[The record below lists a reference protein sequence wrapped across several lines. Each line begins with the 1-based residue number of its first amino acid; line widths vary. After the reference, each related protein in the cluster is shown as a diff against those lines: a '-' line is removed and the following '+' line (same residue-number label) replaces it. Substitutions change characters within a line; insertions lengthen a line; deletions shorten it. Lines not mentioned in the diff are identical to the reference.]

1 MTSQIFAGVDEVGR
15 GCLAGPVVSVA
26 IVLKKSI
33 DKGLMIDSKKISE
46 NKRLRLCRYILSHA
60 RSIGVGICDNHEIDK
75 INIHNATLKSMKKA
89 ITNLDLNPKIAYI
102 DGKFVPNLDIQCKS
116 IIRGDETMP
125 EISAA
130 SIVAKVLRD
139 NYMICID
146 KILPVYG
153 FRKNKGYGTS
163 DHIKALSLFGP
174 SIHHRLS
181 FAPLSQIQ

>member
-26 IVLKKSI
+26 IILKKSI
-33 DKGLMIDSKKISE
+33 DKGLMIDSKKISAD
-46 NKRLRLCRYILSHA
+46 KRLKLSRYILRHT
-60 RSIGVGICDNHEIDK
+60 RSIGVGICTNHEIDE

-89 ITNLDLNPKIAYI
+89 ITNLDLSPKIAYI
-102 DGKFVPNLDIQCKS
+102 DGKFIPNSDTQCKS

-139 NYMICID
+139 NYMIHID
-146 KILPVYG
+146 KTLPVYG
-153 FRKNKGYGTS
+153 FKKNKGYGTS
-163 DHIKALSLFGP
+163 DHIKALNLFGP

>member
-1 MTSQIFAGVDEVGR
+1 M
-15 GCLAGPVVSVA
+15 
-26 IVLKKSI
+26 
-33 DKGLMIDSKKISE
+33 
-46 NKRLRLCRYILSHA
+46 
-60 RSIGVGICDNHEIDK
+60 GICTNHEIDR
-75 INIHNATLKSMKKA
+75 INIHNATLNSMKKA
-89 ITNLDLNPKIAYI
+89 ITNLDLSPKIAYI

-153 FRKNKGYGTS
+153 FKKNKGYGTS

-174 SIHHRLS
+174 STHHRLS